1 MYVIRNKYKTFETNS
16 NYTLSGK
23 TSGSR
28 KYNLYVSINKKFSKR
43 FQTPFVIILNCLIY
57 LLLNSERIRRN
68 KTGMKN
74 LKPKIDLSNNITYIR
89 VHNILAE
96 IITVL
101 TIQNFKVRTNKPKLR
116 KT

>member
-1 MYVIRNKYKTFETNS
+1 
-16 NYTLSGK
+16 
-23 TSGSR
+23 
-28 KYNLYVSINKKFSKR
+28 
-43 FQTPFVIILNCLIY
+43 
-57 LLLNSERIRRN
+57 
-68 KTGMKN
+68 MKN